1 MYLAALTMQEKYTDT
16 IALFLNK
23 HKTMWD
29 PPQAVWQD
37 THDDDERKSRL

>member
-16 IALFLNK
+16 IAFFLNK

-29 PPQAVWQD
+29 PPQAARQD
-37 THDDDERKSRL
+37 THEDDERKSLL

>member
-23 HKTMWD
+23 HKTMCD
-29 PPQAVWQD
+29 TPQAVWLH
-37 THDDDERKSRL
+37 TLAADEGTGLM

>member
-29 PPQAVWQD
+29 PPQEVWQYTLD
-37 THDDDERKSRL
+37 HDDGNNLW

>member
-16 IALFLNK
+16 IAFFRNK
-23 HKTMWD
+23 HKPMGA

-37 THDDDERKSRL
+37 THDDDERKSLL